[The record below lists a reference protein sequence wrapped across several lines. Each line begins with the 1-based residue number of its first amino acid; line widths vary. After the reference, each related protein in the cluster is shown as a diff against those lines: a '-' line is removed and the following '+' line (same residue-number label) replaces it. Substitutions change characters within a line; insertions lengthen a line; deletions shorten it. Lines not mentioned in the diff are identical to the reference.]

1 MSVHRSRVRTIVSA
15 TVLAAL
21 SLLATVATVLA
32 DSSGGP
38 LPR

>member
-1 MSVHRSRVRTIVSA
+1 MSARRSRVRTIISA
-15 TVLAAL
+15 TALAAL
-21 SLLATVATVLA
+21 SLLTVVATVLA